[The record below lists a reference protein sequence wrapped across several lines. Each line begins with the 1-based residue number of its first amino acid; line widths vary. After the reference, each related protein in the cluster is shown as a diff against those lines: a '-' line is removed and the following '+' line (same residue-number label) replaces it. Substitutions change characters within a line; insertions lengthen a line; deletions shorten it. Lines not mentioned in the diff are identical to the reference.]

1 MLEYLKI
8 AGIAMLVI
16 LAAKFILHLDLKK
29 VIGIAINALIGMIA
43 LWLIN
48 LTGLVSIPINIIT
61 CLVVGIFG
69 VPGTIVLIVLSLL
82 IKSPVIDKKSPV
94 ITGNNYF

>member
-43 LWLIN
+43 LWFIN

-82 IKSPVIDKKSPV
+82 GV
-94 ITGNNYF
+94 F

>member
-82 IKSPVIDKKSPV
+82 FTWCILV
-94 ITGNNYF
+94 IT

>member
-1 MLEYLKI
+1 MIEYLKI
-8 AGIAMLVI
+8 AGIALLVI
-16 LAAKFILHLDLKK
+16 LAAKFLLHLDVKK
-29 VIGIAINALIGMIA
+29 VIGIAINAVIGMIA

-69 VPGTIVLIVLSLL
+69 VPGTIVLVVLALL
-82 IKSPVIDKKSPV
+82 GVL
-94 ITGNNYF
+94 

>member
-8 AGIAMLVI
+8 AGIAILVI

-69 VPGTIVLIVLSLL
+69 VPGTIVLIILSLL
-82 IKSPVIDKKSPV
+82 GV
-94 ITGNNYF
+94 F

>member
-43 LWLIN
+43 LWFIN

-82 IKSPVIDKKSPV
+82 GVFQS
-94 ITGNNYF
+94 

>member
-8 AGIAMLVI
+8 AGIALLVI

-29 VIGIAINALIGMIA
+29 VIGIAINALIGMAI

-61 CLVVGIFG
+61 CLVVGILG
-69 VPGTIVLIVLSLL
+69 VPGTVVLIVLSLL
-82 IKSPVIDKKSPV
+82 GV
-94 ITGNNYF
+94 F

>member
-8 AGIAMLVI
+8 AGIAILVI

-82 IKSPVIDKKSPV
+82 GV
-94 ITGNNYF
+94 F

>member
-8 AGIAMLVI
+8 AGIALLVI
-16 LAAKFILHLDLKK
+16 LAAKFLLHLDLKK
-29 VIGIAINALIGMIA
+29 VIGLIINAVIGMIA

-48 LTGLVSIPINIIT
+48 LTGLVTIPINIIT

-69 VPGTIVLIVLSLL
+69 IPGTIVLVVLALL
-82 IKSPVIDKKSPV
+82 GVL
-94 ITGNNYF
+94 

>member
-8 AGIAMLVI
+8 AGIALLVI

-82 IKSPVIDKKSPV
+82 GV
-94 ITGNNYF
+94 F

>member
-61 CLVVGIFG
+61 CLVVGLFSSRNIWCSWYYCAYCFIF
-69 VPGTIVLIVLSLL
+69 TWCIL
-82 IKSPVIDKKSPV
+82 V
-94 ITGNNYF
+94 IT

>member
-8 AGIAMLVI
+8 AGIALLVI

-29 VIGIAINALIGMIA
+29 VIGIAINALIGMVA

-82 IKSPVIDKKSPV
+82 
-94 ITGNNYF
+94 GAL

>member
-8 AGIAMLVI
+8 AGIALLVI
-16 LAAKFILHLDLKK
+16 LAAKFLLHLNLKK
-29 VIGIAINALIGMIA
+29 VIGLIINAVVGMLV

-48 LTGLVSIPINIIT
+48 WTGLVSIPINIIT

-69 VPGTIVLIVLSLL
+69 VPGTIVLIVLALL
-82 IKSPVIDKKSPV
+82 GVL
-94 ITGNNYF
+94 

>member
-48 LTGLVSIPINIIT
+48 LT

-82 IKSPVIDKKSPV
+82 GV
-94 ITGNNYF
+94 F

>member
-8 AGIAMLVI
+8 AGIALLVI

-29 VIGIAINALIGMIA
+29 VIGLIVNAVIGMIA

-69 VPGTIVLIVLSLL
+69 VPGTIVLVVLSLL
-82 IKSPVIDKKSPV
+82 GI
-94 ITGNNYF
+94 F

>member
-8 AGIAMLVI
+8 AGIALLVI

-29 VIGIAINALIGMIA
+29 VIGIAINALIGMVA

-61 CLVVGIFG
+61 CLVVGILG
-69 VPGTIVLIVLSLL
+69 VPGTIVLIILSLL
-82 IKSPVIDKKSPV
+82 GI
-94 ITGNNYF
+94 F

>member
-8 AGIAMLVI
+8 AGIALLVI
-16 LAAKFILHLDLKK
+16 IALKFLFNLNLKK
-29 VIGIAINALIGMIA
+29 VVGLIINALVGMLV

-48 LTGLVSIPINIIT
+48 WTGLVSIPINIIT

-69 VPGTIVLIVLSLL
+69 IPGTIVLIVLALL
-82 IKSPVIDKKSPV
+82 GV
-94 ITGNNYF
+94 F

>member
-8 AGIAMLVI
+8 AGIALLVI
-16 LAAKFILHLDLKK
+16 LALKFLFHLDLKK
-29 VIGIAINALIGMIA
+29 VIGLIINAVIGMIA

-48 LTGLVSIPINIIT
+48 WTGLVSIPINIIT

-69 VPGTIVLIVLSLL
+69 VPGTIVLIILSLL
-82 IKSPVIDKKSPV
+82 GV
-94 ITGNNYF
+94 F

>member
-8 AGIAMLVI
+8 AGIALLVI

-29 VIGIAINALIGMIA
+29 VIGIAINALIGMVA

-61 CLVVGIFG
+61 CLVVGILG
-69 VPGTIVLIVLSLL
+69 VPGTIVLIILSLL
-82 IKSPVIDKKSPV
+82 GV
-94 ITGNNYF
+94 F

>member
-82 IKSPVIDKKSPV
+82 GV
-94 ITGNNYF
+94 F

>member
-8 AGIAMLVI
+8 AGIAILVI

-29 VIGIAINALIGMIA
+29 VIGIAINALIGMVA

-69 VPGTIVLIVLSLL
+69 VPGTIVLIILSLL
-82 IKSPVIDKKSPV
+82 GV
-94 ITGNNYF
+94 F

>member
-8 AGIAMLVI
+8 AGIALLVI

-29 VIGIAINALIGMIA
+29 VIGIAINAVIGMVV

-61 CLVVGIFG
+61 CLVVGILG
-69 VPGTIVLIVLSLL
+69 VPGTIILILL
-82 IKSPVIDKKSPV
+82 Y
-94 ITGNNYF
+94 YFNIL